1 MPLSNPYP
9 PPEPGAKNHKVCAD
23 VSHQDYYFIKN
34 RFQFLTGLTDKVL
47 STLYKK
53 LIDELRAIDTQ
64 LKSEGYKDGLEPAW
78 YIGNPAYDVLE
89 SMLNSTSFGERERYL
104 RMLRPRNDGPAAS
117 GVREEGGG
125 ASVVSADEEGES
137 RERGDKARRKKKTKS
152 KG

>member
-1 MPLSNPYP
+1 MPISNPYP
-9 PPEPGAKNHKVCAD
+9 DPIPGAKNHKVCAD
-23 VSHQDYYFIKN
+23 VSHPDYYFIKN

-64 LKSEGYKDGLEPAW
+64 LIAEGYKDGLEPAW

-89 SMLNSTSFGERERYL
+89 SMLNTTTFGERERYL
-104 RMLRPRNDGPAAS
+104 RLLRPRNDGPAVS
-117 GVREEGGG
+117 GLREDGSG
-125 ASVVSADEEGES
+125 ASVECADPQGDTSAG
-137 RERGDKARRKKKTKS
+137 GNKPRRKKKTKE